1 MSAIVTFGTSM
12 FTELS
17 AEVEGD
23 HILVTADNGA
33 LNIRLSID
41 TAEEHAAELTQAIAN
56 LRANQKVG
64 RP

>member
-1 MSAIVTFGTSM
+1 M

-41 TAEEHAAELTQAIAN
+41 TAEEHAAELNQAIAN